1 MTRAV
6 SCGIMFKM
14 YEKKEWQQTRAEVDT
29 LITSDLFSTSP
40 AGSRCH
46 GCQQGQKTLIKLC
59 PEPRLVVV
67 RTPGSCSSLPRPRC
81 SDCFNLD
88 TAPQFRD
95 GDDTRRCCLLPWQM
109 MSEENNPSWFAAP
122 AELCWPRVPESLR
135 AVSLVRDNDTEK
147 TEDWRLKRPRFIR
160 NKLCGVV
167 CGVVRRRWSWASQ
180 SWPVISILWYPDAGV
195 TQPNTSSTS
204 AHNEP
209 LWSFHNHGEG
219 PYFLLE
225 PF

>member
-95 GDDTRRCCLLPWQM
+95 GATLGGVACCRGKWCPRKIIPHGLLLRLSCADRVSPSPCAPCLWSEITTQRRLKTEETQIYQKQIVRGRVWC
-109 MSEENNPSWFAAP
+109 SEEEV
-122 AELCWPRVPESLR
+122 ELGQPVVTRDIDPLIPRCWCYT
-135 AVSLVRDNDTEK
+135 A
-147 TEDWRLKRPRFIR
+147 
-160 NKLCGVV
+160 
-167 CGVVRRRWSWASQ
+167 Q
-180 SWPVISILWYPDAGV
+180 HILH
-195 TQPNTSSTS
+195 QCS
-204 AHNEP
+204 
-209 LWSFHNHGEG
+209 
-219 PYFLLE
+219 
-225 PF
+225 

>member
-109 MSEENNPSWFAAP
+109 MSEENNLSWFAAP

-147 TEDWRLKRPRFIR
+147 TEDWRDPDLSETNCAGSCVVQWGGGGASRDPWYRSSDSQMLVLHSPTHPPPVLATNLCEVFILTE
-160 NKLCGVV
+160 K
-167 CGVVRRRWSWASQ
+167 ASTR
-180 SWPVISILWYPDAGV
+180 A
-195 TQPNTSSTS
+195 
-204 AHNEP
+204 
-209 LWSFHNHGEG
+209 F
-219 PYFLLE
+219 F
-225 PF
+225 

>member
-14 YEKKEWQQTRAEVDT
+14 YEKKEWQQTRVEVDT

-135 AVSLVRDNDTEK
+135 AVSLSEITTQRRLK
-147 TEDWRLKRPRFIR
+147 TEETQIYQKQIVLGRVWCSEEEVELGQP
-160 NKLCGVV
+160 VV
-167 CGVVRRRWSWASQ
+167 TRDIDPQIARCWCYTAQ
-180 SWPVISILWYPDAGV
+180 HILH
-195 TQPNTSSTS
+195 QCS
-204 AHNEP
+204 
-209 LWSFHNHGEG
+209 
-219 PYFLLE
+219 
-225 PF
+225 